1 MNFRMKLGGDDRP
14 HDNVH
19 YTEGYNTGFAAA
31 MDEMRRRT
39 RSYADDHEDIENR
52 RGRRARGY
60 VEEYDPPAS
69 NKTHWPIETRQIGFD
84 TEDRRTRNDTE
95 ALMRMMDDLKEG
107 QQHIMRGMAA
117 TVKKLDPRMEALL
130 ETAAGV
136 LENPP
141 STWEPHMK
149 RGDYLGIAKMEGK
162 ELLNALEAHK
172 SEKDMR
178 KELSHTLAALLQ
190 LTTAH

>member
-1 MNFRMKLGGDDRP
+1 MNFRMKLGGDDKP

-39 RSYADDHEDIENR
+39 RSYADDH
-52 RGRRARGY
+52 ARGY
-60 VEEYDPPAS
+60 VEEYDPPAD
-69 NKTHWPIETRQIGFD
+69 NRTHWPVETRQIGFD

-95 ALMRMMDDLKEG
+95 TLMRMMDDLKEG
-107 QQHIMRGMAA
+107 QRHIMRGMAA
-117 TVKKLDPRMEALL
+117 TSKKLDPRMEALL

-149 RGDYLGIAKMEGK
+149 RGDYLGIVKMEGK
-162 ELLNALEAHK
+162 ELLTALEAHK

-190 LTTAH
+190 LTAH